1 VAPAH
6 SPNPTR
12 RNRLFFY
19 DSELDLDVEQPLD
32 LTNREP
38 DALPIDLPLAV
49 PNDTL
54 ANEISP
60 EDSLP
65 PGSDSAA
72 GTSQSN
78 LALPVADSIAGTSP
92 QGSDSP
98 GAVEPEGTYDL
109 VRNLVPLL
117 SPIENEMDLN
127 SS

>member
-65 PGSDSAA
+65 RGSDSAA

-92 QGSDSP
+92 
-98 GAVEPEGTYDL
+98 
-109 VRNLVPLL
+109 
-117 SPIENEMDLN
+117 
-127 SS
+127 